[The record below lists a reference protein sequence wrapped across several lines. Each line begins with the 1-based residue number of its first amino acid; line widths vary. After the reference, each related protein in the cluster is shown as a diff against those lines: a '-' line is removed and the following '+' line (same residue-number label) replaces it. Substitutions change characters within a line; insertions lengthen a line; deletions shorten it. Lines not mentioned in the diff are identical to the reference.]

1 MNDALLVLA
10 ASSTEDAAVI
20 ANALEAAGHS
30 TDRLEPAEDAGLI
43 RITLASIRFRH
54 PLVRSA
60 LYHSAAPSERRKAH
74 AALAAALA
82 ERDPEAEAW
91 HRAAAATG
99 PDGEVA
105 DALERTADRSARR
118 GASSAASAA
127 YEAAARLSPRQPD
140 RARRLALGGRQAWL
154 AGQVARAGGL
164 VDDATAACD
173 DDGLRAE
180 LLYLGGEIEQLTGRP
195 AAAHRMLLEAAA
207 LATPRDPTRAALMLG
222 EAADACLH
230 LDDAAYAA
238 TMTAFDALVLPAR
251 GLGEFRRRIAM
262 SEYASYHGTDAFADH
277 ARAAV
282 RLVEGD
288 SIELQ
293 SALDLIWAGRAHW
306 ILGEYDACLRFGEA
320 AVARARESAP
330 GLVPEALRLVA
341 HSTLA
346 TGRWNA
352 ASTAASEGIELARA
366 LGQRMVH
373 CALAAMLAA
382 IAGAR
387 GQAAACRGHA
397 EEAIRLADEL
407 ELGVY
412 RLRAERALALLALG
426 AGRLEEAIDALTRIQ
441 LAVVAS
447 GNREFF
453 ISPAPDLIE
462 ALVRADRAPAAEP
475 ALRGLEAIASP
486 EPGEAAIVG
495 RCRGLL
501 AGDDFD
507 AIFEQAIADHITWDN
522 PFERARTELC
532 FGERLRRAR
541 RRREAREHLRS
552 AAARFEQLSAEPWA
566 ARAATE
572 LRATGETVR
581 RRDPTADEELTP
593 QELQIAIHAADG
605 RSNREIGA
613 ALFLSPRT
621 VEFHLTRVYRKLNI
635 HSRAELIRR
644 FSAGQIS
651 GDAPN

>member
-1 MNDALLVLA
+1 M
-10 ASSTEDAAVI
+10 
-20 ANALEAAGHS
+20 
-30 TDRLEPAEDAGLI
+30 
-43 RITLASIRFRH
+43 
-54 PLVRSA
+54 
-60 LYHSAAPSERRKAH
+60 
-74 AALAAALA
+74 
-82 ERDPEAEAW
+82 
-91 HRAAAATG
+91 
-99 PDGEVA
+99 
-105 DALERTADRSARR
+105 
-118 GASSAASAA
+118 
-127 YEAAARLSPRQPD
+127 
-140 RARRLALGGRQAWL
+140 
-154 AGQVARAGGL
+154 
-164 VDDATAACD
+164 DDATAACD

-180 LLYLGGEIEQLTGRP
+180 LLYLAGEIEQFTGRP
-195 AAAHRMLLEAAA
+195 AVAHRMLLQAAA

-230 LDDAAYAA
+230 LDDEAYVA
-238 TMTAFDALVLPAR
+238 TMTAFGALDLPEG
-251 GLGEFRRRIAM
+251 GLGEFRRQIAL
-262 SEYASYHGTDAFADH
+262 SQHASYHGTDAFADH

-282 RLVEGD
+282 RLLAD
-288 SIELQ
+288 DAIEPR

-306 ILGEYDACLRFGEA
+306 ILGEYDACLRFGNA
-320 AVARARESAP
+320 AVTLARESAP
-330 GLVPEALRLVA
+330 GLVPEALRLVV

-397 EEAIRLADEL
+397 GEAIRLADEL

-426 AGRLEEAIDALTRIQ
+426 GGRLEEAIDGLSQVEHALAR
-441 LAVVAS
+441 S

-462 ALVRADRAPAAEP
+462 ALVRADRAEEAGP
-475 ALRGLEAIASP
+475 ALRGLEAVASP
-486 EPGEAAIVG
+486 EAGEAAIVG

-501 AGDDFD
+501 AGGDFD
-507 AIFEQAIADHITWDN
+507 AIFEHAIAHHAMWDN

-552 AAARFEQLSAEPWA
+552 ARAAFERLAAEPWA

-581 RRDPTADEELTP
+581 RRDPAADEELTP

-635 HSRAELIRR
+635 HPRAELIRR
-644 FSAGQIS
+644 FSAG
-651 GDAPN
+651 DATLGSDPDGA